1 MCFAMRVSKPL
12 LPKSSVAAKTPV
24 WTTTACR

>member
-1 MCFAMRVSKPL
+1 MRSSSGPAAV

-24 WTTTACR
+24 GTIIARR